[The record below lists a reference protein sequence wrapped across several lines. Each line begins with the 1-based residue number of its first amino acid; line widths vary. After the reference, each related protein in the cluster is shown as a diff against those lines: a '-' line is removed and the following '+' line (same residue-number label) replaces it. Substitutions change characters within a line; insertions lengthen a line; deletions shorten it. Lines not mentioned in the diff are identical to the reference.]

1 MALPSVTSFVEVM
14 LYDLL
19 GGGVIMGV
27 GQWLERVAPELVVF
41 LRVTQGSKRKT
52 LYKWHLRVVKA

>member
-1 MALPSVTSFVEVM
+1 MTLPSVTSFVEVM

-27 GQWLERVAPELVVF
+27 GQWLEREASLNDLCF
-41 LRVTQGSKRKT
+41 LG
-52 LYKWHLRVVKA
+52 